1 MSRKINYIDPSKA
14 EKQKHSFKVTQ
25 VEKTMTSN
33 NKSYQKKHE
42 KHEIEVKIMINI
54 FFKINLLFLSQR
66 SKN

>member
-1 MSRKINYIDPSKA
+1 MSRTINYIDPSKA

-25 VEKTMTSN
+25 VEKTTTSN

-54 FFKINLLFLSQR
+54 FYN
-66 SKN
+66 